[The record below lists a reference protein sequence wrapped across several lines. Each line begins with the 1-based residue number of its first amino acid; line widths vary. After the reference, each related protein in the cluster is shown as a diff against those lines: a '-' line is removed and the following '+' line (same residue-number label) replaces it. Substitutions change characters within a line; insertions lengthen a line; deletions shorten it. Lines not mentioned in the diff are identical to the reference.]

1 MKRPPS
7 SCPSQPNYWPSGSAG
22 AFIWG
27 TVQPVCAKV
36 NYPTPPDLVPNG
48 AGVFTPPGTSGAAG
62 DYYLYTKYRPTYQ
75 PFFADQVCYT
85 PRTLD
90 FYPGW
95 ARFTT
100 YFGIAANTV
109 TGCNGPQ
116 TPEQALWSRPYWGP
130 SARRRD
136 IISGPGWGTLRV
148 GASNVT
154 QLIALSRGCF
164 WNEATVSACRTGVG
178 SAWACERLKF
188 ESTQT
193 HTQLESCLEPAA
205 LPIS

>member
-1 MKRPPS
+1 
-7 SCPSQPNYWPSGSAG
+7 
-22 AFIWG
+22 
-27 TVQPVCAKV
+27 
-36 NYPTPPDLVPNG
+36 
-48 AGVFTPPGTSGAAG
+48 VFTPPGTSGAAG

-95 ARFTT
+95 ARYTT

-116 TPEQALWSRPYWGP
+116 TPEQALWARPYWGP
-130 SARRRD
+130 TAQRRD

-154 QLIALSRGCF
+154 QLIALAKGCF
-164 WNEATVSACRTGVG
+164 WNEATVSARVHAMPCGWPCLG
-178 SAWACERLKF
+178 LRLRLCVCVCF
-188 ESTQT
+188 CVCVCVCSVQ
-193 HTQLESCLEPAA
+193 QVAQ
-205 LPIS
+205 